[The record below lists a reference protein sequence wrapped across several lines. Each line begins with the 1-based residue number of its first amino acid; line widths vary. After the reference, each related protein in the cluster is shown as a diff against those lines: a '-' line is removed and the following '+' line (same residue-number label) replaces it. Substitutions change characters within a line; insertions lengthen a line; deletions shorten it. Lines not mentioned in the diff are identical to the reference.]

1 MLICL
6 GLECFIASCTLPRR
20 IMPLSCSQLMK
31 FGRYINLLELSYMKR
46 KVTIKRDSV
55 CFTSFGLCWNSGLG
69 CCICSS
75 FHIFSIDILL
85 ELLILL
91 VVIRGTYSRVYVF
104 VCFVCVCFAWVYLY
118 VFKYGHI
125 RSCVHSYKPLFT
137 YQRLLTD
144 TSIFNTRIPIVNT
157 NTIHRRGEI
166 HREFIYMPFL
176 SDRRAGGGQ

>member
-6 GLECFIASCTLPRR
+6 GLECFIGSCTLPRR

-104 VCFVCVCFAWVYLY
+104 VCFVCVCFQVRTYSL
-118 VFKYGHI
+118 V
-125 RSCVHSYKPLFT
+125 CPLI
-137 YQRLLTD
+137 Q
-144 TSIFNTRIPIVNT
+144 TSIYIPTSAYRYFYI
-157 NTIHRRGEI
+157 
-166 HREFIYMPFL
+166 
-176 SDRRAGGGQ
+176 

>member
-46 KVTIKRDSV
+46 KVTLKRDSV

-104 VCFVCVCFAWVYLY
+104 VCFVCVCFQVRTYSL
-118 VFKYGHI
+118 V
-125 RSCVHSYKPLFT
+125 CPLI
-137 YQRLLTD
+137 Q
-144 TSIFNTRIPIVNT
+144 TSIYIPTSAYRYFYI
-157 NTIHRRGEI
+157 
-166 HREFIYMPFL
+166 
-176 SDRRAGGGQ
+176 